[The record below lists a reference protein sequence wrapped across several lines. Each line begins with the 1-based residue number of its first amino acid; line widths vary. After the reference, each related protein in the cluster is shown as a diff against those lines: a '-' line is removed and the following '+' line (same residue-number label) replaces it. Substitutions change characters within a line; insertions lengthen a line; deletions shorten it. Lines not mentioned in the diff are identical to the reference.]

1 MRRVVMEPRS
11 DWIARVEEVGFTY
24 HSFGR
29 TPAEEDGMYWF
40 EGAAYAFTA
49 AEIDRIEVATNE
61 LHRLCLAAVDY
72 AATRPEEMHRFG
84 LAPEWMSY
92 VTKSW
97 ARQDPHLMGRFDLAC
112 DAACE
117 SVKLLEYNADTPT
130 LAIETSLVQWFWK
143 EDRLPRADQFNS
155 FHEKLLERFGAIK
168 RRLPRCDRSGSHR
181 AGAVLHFAAFDGEPE
196 ELQHSRY
203 FQDVA
208 GQAGITV
215 RFVPIPQIGWDSAAQ
230 RFVDGDGKPI
240 RFLHKLYPWEWAIK
254 DQFGPHLLRDQVGI
268 IEPAWKMLL
277 SNKALLPLLWRLFP
291 GHPNLLPAS
300 WDRADIR
307 GDTIAKPILAREGA
321 NMELVRAGR
330 ETVRTGGSY
339 GDGPVVYQEVAPLP
353 VFDGQHVV
361 VGSWVIGDEAAGIVV
376 REGEGPIVVNTSRVV
391 PHWFEPDPGGGAA

>member
-1 MRRVVMEPRS
+1 MRRIVIEPRP

-29 TPAEEDGMYWF
+29 TPAEEDGMYWY

-49 AEIDRIEVATNE
+49 DEIDRIEAATNE
-61 LHRLCLAAVDY
+61 LHWLCLAAVDY
-72 AATRPEEMHRFG
+72 AAMRPEEMRLFG
-84 LAPEWMSY
+84 LEPEWMSY

-97 ARQDPHLMGRFDLAC
+97 ARQDPYLMGRFDLAC

-117 SVKLLEYNADTPT
+117 SIKLLEYNADTPT

-143 EDRLPRADQFNS
+143 KDRFPRADQFNS
-155 FHEKLLERFGAIK
+155 FHEKLLASFEKIAY
-168 RRLPRCDRSGSHR
+168 RLSRCDRGRSHR
-181 AGAVLHFAAFDGEPE
+181 AGAVLHFAAFDTEPE
-196 ELQHSRY
+196 EMQHSRY

-208 GQAGITV
+208 GQAGIAV
-215 RFVPIPQIGWDSAAQ
+215 KFVPIPQIGWNSAAQ
-230 RFVDGDGKPI
+230 SFVDQDDEPI
-240 RFLHKLYPWEWAIK
+240 RFLHKLYPWEWAMT
-254 DQFGPHLLRDQVGI
+254 DSFGPHLLCDRVGV

-291 GHPNLLPAS
+291 GHTNLLPAS
-300 WDRADIR
+300 WDRSDMK
-307 GDTIAKPILAREGA
+307 GDHIAKPILAREGA

-330 ETVRTGGSY
+330 DTVRTGGSY
-339 GDGPVVYQEVAPLP
+339 GNAPVVYQEVAPLP

-391 PHWFEPDPGGGAA
+391 PHWFG